1 MGSFNGH
8 TKKSSG
14 HSIHPNY
21 RITISICEHADP
33 ESLLS
38 NEPTAQLFSDK
49 TKNGEKELIKLVSGV
64 ECSPSQ
70 TGCRYLR

>member
-8 TKKSSG
+8 TRKSSG

-38 NEPTAQLFSDK
+38 NEPTALLFSDK
-49 TKNGEKELIKLVSGV
+49 TK
-64 ECSPSQ
+64 
-70 TGCRYLR
+70 TGRRN